1 MYKSVRKIG
10 PTRCSVS
17 GYYSFRNTSS
27 IPYESSLE
35 RDFVMLH
42 EFDDNVIEIISQPVS
57 IPFALNGCN
66 YQYHPDYLVLFQNC
80 TRSGMLVEVKPESK
94 WRENWRIWR
103 TKWKAAARWAKERNF
118 LFHIYDES
126 RIRGQELEN
135 IKILN
140 SFKRTAFNEQEMQKA
155 YDFIHGSG
163 MISVADYLV
172 QFPVAQHARQSQLL
186 WQLLAKRVLVTDL
199 SLPLNKNSMIEVG
212 GYGKSF

>member
-10 PTRCSVS
+10 PTKRSVS
-17 GYYSFRNTSS
+17 GYYSFRNKDS

-57 IPFALNGCN
+57 IPFALNGGN

-80 TRSGMLVEVKPESK
+80 TKSGMLVEVKPENE

-103 TKWKAAARWAKERNF
+103 TKWKAAARWAKKRNF

-126 RIRGQELEN
+126 RIRGQELHPPP
-135 IKILN
+135 LLH
-140 SFKRTAFNEQEMQKA
+140 SFKRTAFNEQEIQKA
-155 YDFIHGSG
+155 YDFIENSG

-186 WQLLAKRVLVTDL
+186 WQLLAKKILVTDL
-199 SLPLNKNSMIEVG
+199 SLPLNKDSMIEVSQ
-212 GYGKSF
+212 YGR